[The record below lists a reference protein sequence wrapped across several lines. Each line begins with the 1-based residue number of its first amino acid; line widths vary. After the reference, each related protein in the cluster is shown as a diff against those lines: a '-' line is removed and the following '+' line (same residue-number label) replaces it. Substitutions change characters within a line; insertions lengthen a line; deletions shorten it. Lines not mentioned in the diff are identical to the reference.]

1 MNRSTP
7 VPTRAPRRQGGAA
20 LAISLIFLLILTLL
34 GITAMSGSTVQER
47 LAGNQRDLELAFEAA
62 EAALRDAETDLIN
75 RTAPPAPVTAACTGA
90 GSCAVW
96 ELNARDFTTESETWW
111 QNNAQEYRTAGTANL
126 KPSAGSS
133 PLAED
138 PYYVIEERDFVRDT
152 TQVPTT
158 YGGPSGRYFY
168 RVTARAV
175 GASDDAVSILS
186 STVLKRYN

>member
-1 MNRSTP
+1 MKRSTP
-7 VPTRAPRRQGGAA
+7 VPRSAPRNQRGAA

-62 EAALRDAETDLIN
+62 EAALRDGEIDLIN
-75 RTAPPAPVTAACTGA
+75 RTAPPTPVTGACA
-90 GSCAVW
+90 GSCPVW
-96 ELNARDFTTESETWW
+96 ELNARDFTTEAETWW
-111 QNNAQEYRTAGTANL
+111 QSNAQEYR
-126 KPSAGSS
+126 SAGSADLKPAAGAS

-138 PYYVIEERDFVRDT
+138 PYFVIEERDFVRDT